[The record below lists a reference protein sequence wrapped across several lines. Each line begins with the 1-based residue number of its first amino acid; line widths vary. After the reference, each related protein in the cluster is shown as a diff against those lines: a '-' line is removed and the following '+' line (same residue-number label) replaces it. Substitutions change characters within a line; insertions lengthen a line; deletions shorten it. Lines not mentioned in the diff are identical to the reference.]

1 MLKLP
6 ITYRDLDGNEQTE
19 EHYFNLRI
27 DEVAEMDGEFDGGLE
42 GYLKAL
48 IDKRSVSGMVAAF
61 KRILQAAYGRRSAD
75 GKRFTKHESF
85 WQEFVETEAF
95 GALLLDLMTDAE
107 KMANFV
113 KGALP
118 ADFEEKIAKLKAVKD
133 AQETLSEKVADR
145 MIGDYT
151 QPKPTFNLAEVPS
164 IFVRDEENP
173 YSKYSRDQ
181 LEAMLS
187 QNKPQP

>member
-107 KMANFV
+107 KMANFI

-118 ADFEEKIAKLKAVKD
+118 ADFEEKIAKLKAAKD
-133 AQETLSEKVADR
+133 AQEALSENIANR
-145 MIGDYT
+145 MTGDYT
-151 QPKPTFNLAEVPS
+151 HPQLQPKFDLGEVPP
-164 IFVRDEENP
+164 IYVRDENP
-173 YSKYSRDQ
+173 YAKYSRDQ
-181 LEAMLS
+181 LEAMLL
-187 QNKPQP
+187 QNPQQ